1 MYAKRENACANPKFN
16 ITFGSDC
23 SPITYKHKRQMK
35 TFFGRFF
42 IHFDFLSNPAEGS
55 GKKGG
60 QRKRR
65 AKNGAI
71 QGIISPESVHLR
83 SPYKKG
89 DSSRYTPAP

>member
-1 MYAKRENACANPKFN
+1 
-16 ITFGSDC
+16 
-23 SPITYKHKRQMK
+23 MK

-55 GKKGG
+55 LGKKDG
-60 QRKRR
+60 QRKRKAR
-65 AKNGAI
+65 KGAI
-71 QGIISPESVHLR
+71 GGIVSPESVHLR